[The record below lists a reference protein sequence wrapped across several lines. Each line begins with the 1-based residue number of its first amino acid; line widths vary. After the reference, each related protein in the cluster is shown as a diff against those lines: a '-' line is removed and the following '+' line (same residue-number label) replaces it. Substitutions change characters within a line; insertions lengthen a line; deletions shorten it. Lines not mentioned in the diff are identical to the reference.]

1 MYWKQWLQTL
11 LSLVV
16 LLGVSELLLPPGELA
31 RFAKLVLGLCL
42 MLAVLQ
48 PLVLLVNQDLLGVDL
63 AWLRG
68 TDVAPEVELS
78 AERLQW
84 AGIQVLWQEHDQ
96 QFAAELEKA
105 LAALPGVQK
114 VQADLPP
121 QGSGA
126 QSVRIFLEP
135 YEPHLRLDVQETA
148 AALLRVSPGHIA
160 VLPWP

>member
-105 LAALPGVQK
+105 LAARCV
-114 VQADLPP
+114 
-121 QGSGA
+121 
-126 QSVRIFLEP
+126 
-135 YEPHLRLDVQETA
+135 
-148 AALLRVSPGHIA
+148 
-160 VLPWP
+160 